1 MLRSILVALDDT
13 PGAVAARDAAI
24 ALARRSGAALTA
36 AVVLDRP
43 NTASDHEAVPVGG
56 GAFKARR
63 DAKLTAQAEQE
74 AEAALAACARAA
86 AGLPHA
92 VLKLED
98 APEPAL
104 LRAGA
109 THDLIVVGRDSTLG
123 RQQVE
128 DAVAPVIEHLLRDGA
143 RPLLVV
149 PPGAALRE
157 EGVVVA
163 AYDGSG
169 PARDAFQLFALLGL
183 AGRSAVRVAAVD
195 DGRVEA
201 QAMAEE
207 GCAILRRHDIAAE
220 PHAIAGD
227 DAAALILTEAEASG
241 ARLLVTG
248 AFGGS
253 SLMRLLT
260 GSTTHRL
267 LRDARVPLFIHR

>member
-24 ALARRSGAALTA
+24 ALARRTGATLTA

-56 GAFKARR
+56 AAFKARR
-63 DAKLTAQAEQE
+63 DAKLTADAE
-74 AEAALAACARAA
+74 AEAAAALAACSAA
-86 AGLPHA
+86 AGDLRYD
-92 VLKLED
+92 VLRLED

-104 LRAGA
+104 LKAGA
-109 THDLIVVGRDSTLG
+109 THDIVVVGRDSTLG
-123 RQQVE
+123 REQVE
-128 DAVAPVIEHLLRDGA
+128 DEVAPVIEHLLRESS
-143 RPLLVV
+143 RPLLVI
-149 PPGAALRE
+149 PPATALLA
-157 EGVVVA
+157 EGLVIA
-163 AYDGSG
+163 AYDGSA

-183 AGRSAVRVAAVD
+183 GAGSPVRVAAVGD
-195 DGRVEA
+195 SRAEA

-207 GCAILRRHDIAAE
+207 GASILRRHDIAAE

-227 DAAALILTEAEASG
+227 DAAALILTEAEAAG

-267 LRDARVPLFIHR
+267 LRDSRVPLFIHR